1 MKKLR
6 NNSGFTL
13 VEMMAVV
20 LILVIMIAGM
30 GKTMDAG
37 TQIYQDAMFESE
49 SATLAGILNTAIG
62 DILRYSRDILVNT
75 EYFEDASGEL
85 IVKERVG
92 FVFTNL
98 EYGIQDAYFYIPM
111 IQGGGAQ
118 GVLQMK
124 NLRNPEIVELVNIG
138 AYSNLV
144 VSGFQI
150 TYVAPGAVVE
160 GKTVRGDYFLVSYK
174 ITSEAN
180 EQLTRD
186 VETIIRRVND

>member
-20 LILVIMIAGM
+20 LILVIMIMGM

-37 TQIYQDAMFESE
+37 TQIYQDAIFESE

-62 DILRYSRDILVNT
+62 DILRYSQDILVNT
-75 EYFEDASGEL
+75 DVVEDSSGEL
-85 IVKERVG
+85 IVKERAG
-92 FVFTNL
+92 FFFTNL
-98 EYGIQDAYFYIPM
+98 EYGIQDAYFYIP
-111 IQGGGAQ
+111 IVQGGGAQ

-124 NLRNPEIVELVNIG
+124 NLRNADIVELVNIG

-144 VSGFQI
+144 VSGFHI
-150 TYVAPGAVVE
+150 TYVAPGALVE
-160 GKTVRGDYFLVSYK
+160 GTQARGDYFLVSYT

-180 EQLTRD
+180 SELTRA